1 MSKEKDIKESL
12 NNKEAEIV
20 LAQWQTCVEMANSVS
35 QRRDAM
41 NNIFVTLNLATVAAL
56 SLVSDIKTIAL
67 SIVGMVLCV
76 VWIVFIGN
84 YRELNKEKFI
94 IINEMEKRL
103 PCCPFSNEWEL
114 LRSNKKYKDCT
125 WIEKVIP
132 IGFFIVYV
140 TVVIIGFVIT

>member
-1 MSKEKDIKESL
+1 
-12 NNKEAEIV
+12 
-20 LAQWQTCVEMANSVS
+20 MANSVS

-56 SLVSDIKTIAL
+56 SLVCDIKTIAL
-67 SIVGMVLCV
+67 SIVGLVLCI

-103 PCCPFSNEWEL
+103 PCRPFSDEWEL
-114 LRSNKKYKDCT
+114 LKSNNMYKDCT

-132 IGFFIVYV
+132 IGFFVVYV
-140 TVVIIGFVIT
+140 AVIIIGFVIK